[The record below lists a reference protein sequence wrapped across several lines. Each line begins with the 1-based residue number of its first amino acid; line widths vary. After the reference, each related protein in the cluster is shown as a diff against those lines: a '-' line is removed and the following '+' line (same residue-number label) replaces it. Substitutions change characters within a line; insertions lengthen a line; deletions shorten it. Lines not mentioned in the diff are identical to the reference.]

1 MSADKKCVVWVGEE
15 DHLRI
20 MNMQKGT
27 ILNAVFDR
35 LKVLVDVVERLIP
48 GGCAYSP
55 D

>member
-1 MSADKKCVVWVGEE
+1 VSADKKCVVWVGEE

-48 GGCAYSP
+48 GGCA
-55 D
+55 